1 MTCGSFT
8 QLQNH
13 IESKKFYHSRSTM
26 PVSHSMTSTAASKFI
41 WQPTPQRGNNNCRVF
56 RSIHSFTLSHIFLS
70 SYLLERLFHYFSF
83 LIRCS
88 FHSRS
93 LTYWPFPPKE
103 ERRTYLEKL
112 SPTPPVFKHF
122 DLISGEVSNGFVGI
136 LLGSCRQMPFAALF
150 LCFLR
155 LNDLDILST
164 PFLFPSLIIRL
175 ISLICHIC
183 HWFVTGC
190 TRRMAWK
197 L

>member
-1 MTCGSFT
+1 MTTNSPTRQQQLPRFSF
-8 QLQNH
+8 
-13 IESKKFYHSRSTM
+13 HSLLHT
-26 PVSHSMTSTAASKFI
+26 
-41 WQPTPQRGNNNCRVF
+41 
-56 RSIHSFTLSHIFLS
+56 FTHLFIFLS
-70 SYLLERLFHYFSF
+70 FGTIVSLFFFPHKVLVSLAIFDLLTFS
-83 LIRCS
+83 
-88 FHSRS
+88 
-93 LTYWPFPPKE
+93 P

-183 HWFVTGC
+183 H
-190 TRRMAWK
+190 
-197 L
+197 

>member
-1 MTCGSFT
+1 MTTNS
-8 QLQNH
+8 
-13 IESKKFYHSRSTM
+13 
-26 PVSHSMTSTAASKFI
+26 
-41 WQPTPQRGNNNCRVF
+41 PTRHHKCRVF
-56 RSIHSFTLSHIFLS
+56 SLFTLSHFHTTFCLDSFLLIFLLFPHKVLVSLAIFDLLTFS
-70 SYLLERLFHYFSF
+70 S
-83 LIRCS
+83 
-88 FHSRS
+88 
-93 LTYWPFPPKE
+93 

-183 HWFVTGC
+183 Y
-190 TRRMAWK
+190 
-197 L
+197 